1 MTPSTITGL
10 LLIAL
15 PIAFNVAFAGLARRF
30 EYPGILRQPVGTILE
45 KFSAGGAGLVTLWWV
60 FALIALAFVPIAAA
74 AGAVV
79 RSSSTSELG
88 AWLAEVSIALGI
100 TAGLVQTLG
109 LIRWPYLVPELA
121 RRYHGAAD
129 PAERWAAEVVFAA
142 AHRLLGVGIGEGLG
156 YLATGLWTVV
166 FGLALLASGTVPAD
180 PRVHRDPGRPRGRTG
195 HVRVRRQPTSRRA
208 RSASGRSCPSRTSRG
223 RSGCSRWASASC
235 SASAEPPGASHGSG
249 GFGDL
254 IAAGRYPVVR
264 LERPR
269 ERAGE
274 LPRPVELEREVV
286 VRVADERDSGPMRG
300 HARRRAGGLA

>member
-15 PIAFNVAFAGLARRF
+15 PIAFNVAFTGLARRF

-129 PAERWAAEVVFAA
+129 PAERRAAEVVFAA

-166 FGLALLASGTVPAD
+166 FGLALLASGTVPAIL
-180 PRVHRDPGRPRGRTG
+180 
-195 HVRVRRQPTSRRA
+195 
-208 RSASGRSCPSRTSRG
+208 
-223 RSGCSRWASASC
+223 
-235 SASAEPPGASHGSG
+235 
-249 GFGDL
+249 GF
-254 IAAGRYPVVR
+254 IAIPV
-264 LERPR
+264 
-269 ERAGE
+269 
-274 LPRPVELEREVV
+274 
-286 VRVADERDSGPMRG
+286 
-300 HARRRAGGLA
+300 GLAVALGTFEFAGSHEPEGSERIGTIVPIAYIAWSIWLLAVGVCLVLGLR